1 MQTVTATEL
10 SPLAELL
17 TECGSQWAP
26 LARGEAQWNDSQN
39 EAVAD
44 LIDRFSDCP
53 EGLKDFD
60 RSDWVN
66 MCECYTYKLVERYET
81 QTADIKVLFNEY
93 CEAIGATSALE
104 ALEGQSIEDP
114 EDMAA
119 AMVNLA
125 MTYGAQLLASELWPD
140 R

>member
-1 MQTVTATEL
+1 MQTATATEL

-17 TECGSQWAP
+17 TACGSQWAP
-26 LARGEAQWNDSQN
+26 LARVEAQWEDNQN
-39 EAVAD
+39 EAMAD
-44 LIDRFSDCP
+44 LIERFADCP
-53 EGLKDFD
+53 EALKDFD

-81 QTADIKVLFNEY
+81 QTKDIKALFEQY

-104 ALEGQSIEDP
+104 ALEGQNIEDP
-114 EDMAA
+114 EDMMA

-125 MTYGAQLLASELWPD
+125 MSYGAQLLISDLWPD